1 LQFER
6 RDILLSEENDMAND
20 TCQGRPVEIAGGGQ
34 SPGVPQK
41 RIRELSL
48 LFIMHRSSSH
58 LLFVKFVHTPPKLHK
73 QN

>member
-1 LQFER
+1 
-6 RDILLSEENDMAND
+6 
-20 TCQGRPVEIAGGGQ
+20 VEIAGGGQ

-58 LLFVKFVHTPPKLHK
+58 LLFVKFVDAHK
-73 QN
+73 IYTSKVA